1 LPSRQKNGANETY
14 QNPDELL
21 ATGAERLGVQLSQ
34 EQILAFRTYREEI
47 LRWAGRMSLTAL
59 TRPDEIVR
67 HGFLDALACDPL
79 IPSGA
84 RRALDV
90 GSGAG
95 FPAIPIA
102 IIRSN
107 LHFTLIEGSRKKIS
121 FLRHVVRLLA
131 LRCVHPVLGRAEEV
145 IEREPDMAASFDLVS
160 ARAVGPLAKIG
171 AIVLPFLRPGGAF
184 LAQVAAGRET
194 DAALGHL
201 IDMGFER
208 AGEIHV
214 PDWIGAPSHEILALR
229 KSVGRQAAGCFT

>member
-1 LPSRQKNGANETY
+1 
-14 QNPDELL
+14 
-21 ATGAERLGVQLSQ
+21 
-34 EQILAFRTYREEI
+34 
-47 LRWAGRMSLTAL
+47 MSLTAL

-67 HGFLDALACDPL
+67 HGFLDALACAPL

-107 LHFTLIEGSRKKIS
+107 LDFTLIEVSRKKVS

-131 LRCVHPVLGRAEEV
+131 LSRVHPVLGRAEELV
-145 IEREPDMAASFDLVS
+145 EREVDMAATFDLAS
-160 ARAVGPLAKIG
+160 ARAVAPLAKVG
-171 AIVLPFLRPGGAF
+171 ALIFPFLRRGGVF
-184 LAQVAAGRET
+184 LAQVGSGRET
-194 DAALGHL
+194 DTALGRL

-208 AGEIHV
+208 TGEIRV
-214 PDWIGAPSHEILALR
+214 PAWIGAPSHEILALR
-229 KSVGRQAAGCFT
+229 KAVGR